1 MNDKSKPPQP
11 MRDEEVLS
19 AYKRQVGLQ
28 IYLPIGLFSAV
39 LIALV
44 SLLWANNVGDFR
56 VWADTALIL
65 VLLPTMVLGLI
76 LLAILIALAVLIGKL
91 IGIIPEPSYQVRS
104 YIRMAE
110 KQIKRVV
117 DLVLQP
123 VVTLSAL
130 GSAVKEFM
138 KAVASSL
145 GIDEN
150 GSHGNSEQ
158 R

>member
-1 MNDKSKPPQP
+1 MDEKSKSRQSLH
-11 MRDEEVLS
+11 DEEILS

-28 IYLPIGLFSAV
+28 IYLPIGLFSAA

-44 SLLWANNVGDFR
+44 SLLWVNSVGDFR

-65 VLLPTMVLGLI
+65 VLLPTLILGLI

-91 IGIIPEPSYQVRS
+91 IGIIPEPAYRIRT
-104 YIRMAE
+104 YIQMAE
-110 KQIKRVV
+110 KQIKRGA

-130 GSAVKEFM
+130 GSAIKEILKEM
-138 KAVASSL
+138 ASYL
-145 GIDEN
+145 GIE
-150 GSHGNSEQ
+150 
-158 R
+158 